1 MSNTI
6 LGKNYIKM
14 TKCRLLKFLPSMLS
28 DKQILTF
35 LQDDRWR
42 PMNHLNEKEC
52 VKFVDEMAA
61 VGIDLKQ
68 FVYGRCLAFN
78 FQLVFMNSSKVLSPL
93 EVDHIL

>member
-1 MSNTI
+1 
-6 LGKNYIKM
+6 
-14 TKCRLLKFLPSMLS
+14 
-28 DKQILTF
+28 
-35 LQDDRWR
+35 
-42 PMNHLNEKEC
+42 MNHLNEKEC

-61 VGIDLKQ
+61 VGIDLKE